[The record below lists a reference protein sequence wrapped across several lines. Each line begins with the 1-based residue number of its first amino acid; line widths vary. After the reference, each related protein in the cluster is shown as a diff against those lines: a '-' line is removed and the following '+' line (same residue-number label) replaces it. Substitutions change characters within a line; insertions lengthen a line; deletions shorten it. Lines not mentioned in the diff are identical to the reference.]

1 MLSNLSFT
9 LDRDQAAPRLNVG
22 IDMGKDKWAVDILD
36 TANGKHKGRMY
47 TGSSHLLD
55 ACTRIRELVD
65 TGREVDVI
73 YEAGRNGFTPAR
85 MLQRVGANITILPV
99 NKLEV
104 VNTGKKAK
112 SDRLDA
118 RGLAEKDTR
127 ADGFPSVW
135 IPSVEQECDRRMLRE
150 IERLRKDIRRNNNR
164 ILSIMERWPLP
175 SETLHRSAEQWRAK
189 LEEWRGSETVREFF
203 PEVEMAC
210 IENMVVELEAL
221 ERNLCRW
228 RERMS
233 AALARQR
240 EKAAEEGRVHPVDV
254 LTQYKGV
261 GETIALGLCWYIGDF
276 GRFSNGKKFSSY
288 LGFTPVP
295 WESGR
300 MRRNQGISKA
310 GNPELR
316 RLMIQLAWLWTRYQP
331 DSATTQKWQAKL
343 AGRGR
348 SRKTAIVAMARQLS
362 VALFRLVKY
371 GEDIEGAVKNKQ
383 LSVPADNPGSP
394 LAE

>member
-9 LDRDQAAPRLNVG
+9 MDRDQQDCRLNVG

-47 TGSSHLLD
+47 TGTSHFSD
-55 ACTRIRELVD
+55 VCSKVRELVG

-85 MLQRVGANITILPV
+85 MLSRIGANNTTLPD

-104 VNTGKKAK
+104 VNTGKKPN

-127 ADGFPSVW
+127 ATGFPSVW
-135 IPSVEQECDRRMLRE
+135 VPSVDQECDRRMLRE
-150 IERLRKDIRRNNNR
+150 IERLQKDIKRNNNR

-175 SETLHRSAEQWRAK
+175 SESSHRGAGQWRAK
-189 LEEWRGSETVREFF
+189 LEGWRASELVREFF

-210 IENMVVELEAL
+210 IENLVVELEAL
-221 ERNLCRW
+221 EKNLDGW
-228 RERMS
+228 RERLD
-233 AALARQR
+233 ARLARQR
-240 EKAAEEGRVHPVDV
+240 EEAAGRGEHHPIDV
-254 LTQYKGV
+254 LMQYKGV
-261 GETIALGLCWYIGDF
+261 GEGIAMGLTWYVGDF
-276 GRFSNGKKFSSY
+276 HRFSNGKKFSSY
-288 LGFTPVP
+288 LGFAPVP
-295 WESGR
+295 WESGK

-316 RLMIQLAWLWTRYQP
+316 RLMIQLAWLWLRYQP
-331 DSATTQKWQAKL
+331 DSRIAGKWEARL

-348 SRKTAIVAMARQLS
+348 SRKTAIVAVARQLS
-362 VALFRLVKY
+362 VALFRLAKH
-371 GEDIEGAVKNKQ
+371 GEDIEGAVKNRQ
-383 LSVPADNPGSP
+383 LTVPADNPGSP